1 MPSTVEPTTRPT
13 VTTAVVAV
21 GVGDGIRRLLVSL
34 GVQEIVAGG
43 QSMNPSTA
51 QILEAVERCPSES
64 VVVLPNNKNIVPVAQ
79 QVDGL
84 TSQQRRG
91 RPDDLACSRRSR
103 RSSPTTRTPSST
115 TT

>member
-1 MPSTVEPTTRPT
+1 M
-13 VTTAVVAV
+13 VAV
-21 GVGDGIRRLLVSL
+21 GVGEGIRRLLVSL

-64 VVVLPNNKNIVPVAQ
+64 VVVLPNNKNIVPVAR

-84 TSQQRRG
+84 TS
-91 RPDDLACSRRSR
+91 RSV
-103 RSSPTTRTPSST
+103 
-115 TT
+115 